1 MSKTVIK
8 DKKNEG
14 CKKSK
19 ITKKKDDV
27 SLVCNFDDKTSSVS
41 LKKQNIITF
50 GRPSFLIIIDL

>member
-1 MSKTVIK
+1 MNK

-27 SLVCNFDDKTSSVS
+27 SLVCNFDYKTSLVS
-41 LKKQNIITF
+41 LKKQNIIAF
-50 GRPSFLIIIDL
+50 DRPFFIIKIDL